1 MQTLMRR
8 AARGG
13 CSRQITSEWST
24 TVSGLPEVFDEIDI
38 VRRTVVLE
46 ASEPQSGGLARRGCE
61 IFEELGRPAPC
72 KEGTVRKPPFR
83 VFGNASWYRSS
94 AAQIRDHRFPRAW
107 PPRGSRNKDFG
118 LRIARGAQ

>member
-1 MQTLMRR
+1 MQTLMRL

-61 IFEELGRPAPC
+61 IFEELGRPAPR
-72 KEGTVRKPPFR
+72 KEFTMKRK
-83 VFGNASWYRSS
+83 VFGSLWGHSSLWVEPHVVVESDVGRAEWRGFRLMRSS
-94 AAQIRDHRFPRAW
+94 RD
-107 PPRGSRNKDFG
+107 
-118 LRIARGAQ
+118 